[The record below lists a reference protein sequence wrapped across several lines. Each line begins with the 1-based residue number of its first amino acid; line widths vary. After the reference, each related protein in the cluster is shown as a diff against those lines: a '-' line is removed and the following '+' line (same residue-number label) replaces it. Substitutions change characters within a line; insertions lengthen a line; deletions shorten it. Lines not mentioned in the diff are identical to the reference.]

1 MGHPAPSLRR
11 MNTPSLRTK
20 RERLGHPPPSELS
33 TVAIADRTPFRT
45 EIRGSCCL
53 KPPPTHSHKTRMNGA
68 PGEGKSPF
76 SLDSYLSWMSP
87 GFLGINPSNGPKSP
101 LRKTKDLYLR
111 LSLEEFAR
119 CQ

>member
-68 PGEGKSPF
+68 PGNPPLHSSNVRSLPHSSPMYVNICNSF
-76 SLDSYLSWMSP
+76 Q
-87 GFLGINPSNGPKSP
+87 G
-101 LRKTKDLYLR
+101 
-111 LSLEEFAR
+111 
-119 CQ
+119 